1 MKLPLQVKPSSCNI
15 EMGCLPKAGDVM
27 GVLTAPRLIIRGL
40 SRRLSR
46 WLILHHQRRLR
57 KLSLRRYH
65 RELQSKRQRCKC
77 ELPLITN
84 NCALV
89 NARVTPV
96 GIAVTSSPS
105 ESYRAAS
112 DKTDRK
118 ASRQRLLCSFP
129 SVARYLGDSY
139 ISEFFCG
146 ERGGSLVTIKKNLP
160 SCPENENQCVE
171 VCEHQKCPEKGH
183 SLVLPP
189 NLLKCVASIGNSC
202 RNPALPPR
210 PFKSPNLVVNPNY
223 DLQNVPLMTLSP
235 QPPGKL
241 KGNPALTREGHDLE
255 DSLEELGERGD
266 SGCNYRTDLSRS
278 SRNAAHLSDSNT
290 GLENGTHHSH
300 CNRRHHIDDFPQV
313 CEDGRDGNW
322 TGPGL
327 QQLSSTASNTPGRL
341 HPPSSLHS
349 TRNLLPG
356 NNSPVRKQPSQLKPP
371 NLAQGP
377 LTLPSAIKSSPQ
389 FGQQLG
395 SSAPLEKAP
404 KPPTSLSDLSDAKRP
419 PFLPPCVERINI
431 GDGVSVE
438 LSPLYRTLID
448 RPYFHVIS
456 RSKSKKLLEKAGD
469 GVFLIRPS
477 TRSSDPLTL
486 CLQYGGRTY
495 NINIRRRND
504 AHYALGTEKV
514 NEMTFKSVDE
524 LVSTYSKEPIKLQ
537 SGNRVRLS
545 SSPAKEDH
553 IYVRLPVPVQKKY

>member
-1 MKLPLQVKPSSCNI
+1 MSPGYQ
-15 EMGCLPKAGDVM
+15 E
-27 GVLTAPRLIIRGL
+27 LTEE
-40 SRRLSR
+40 S
-46 WLILHHQRRLR
+46 LILWGRDVSIRNR
-57 KLSLRRYH
+57 KKILKLTRQIETQYLSSVGRQ
-65 RELQSKRQRCKC
+65 QSSQSSDQSRQ
-77 ELPLITN
+77 PLGSQLN
-84 NCALV
+84 
-89 NARVTPV
+89 PS
-96 GIAVTSSPS
+96 TSSDQES
-105 ESYRAAS
+105 ETS
-112 DKTDRK
+112 DSDDSFSSDDFDDNVETESKSALHSQPHTGNGISSPDNVGEGLYLTSISEAGNR
-118 ASRQRLLCSFP
+118 SFP
-129 SVARYLGDSY
+129 NSSKPQVPNKPMSY
-139 ISEFFCG
+139 P
-146 ERGGSLVTIKKNLP
+146 RK
-160 SCPENENQCVE
+160 SCVS
-171 VCEHQKCPEKGH
+171 PEKRPQMP
-183 SLVLPP
+183 LP
-189 NLLKCVASIGNSC
+189 AAAGNQA
-202 RNPALPPR
+202 PLLPPR
-210 PFKSPNLVVNPNY
+210 PGTKLSSPPEICKRGLVPVPNSGESQRCIPTPPNTAKPVGNALLKHGLK
-223 DLQNVPLMTLSP
+223 DWPPKKPSEISASQNSQPECISEGRLSHRFAPSPPVEDTDNEYEVVGSPSGTFIETECHSASSCGFPSSQEPPPLP
-235 QPPGKL
+235 K
-241 KGNPALTREGHDLE
+241 
-255 DSLEELGERGD
+255 
-266 SGCNYRTDLSRS
+266 
-278 SRNAAHLSDSNT
+278 RN
-290 GLENGTHHSH
+290 
-300 CNRRHHIDDFPQV
+300 Q
-313 CEDGRDGNW
+313 DGRDGNW